1 MCDSMT
7 IIDIHFTK
15 PPTPQQVLTKVRGML
30 KISKSTTYR
39 IVLTYK
45 NDVMELDRD
54 PEDKSW
60 QIKGRING
68 YTDDQL
74 IADLNA

>member
-1 MCDSMT
+1 MT
-7 IIDIHFTK
+7 IIDIYFSK
-15 PPTPQQVLTKVRGML
+15 PPTPQQVLTKVRGMM
-30 KISKSTTYR
+30 KVSKSSTYR
-39 IVLTYK
+39 IILTYK
-45 NDVMELDRD
+45 NDTMELEKD
-54 PEDKSW
+54 PDDKSW

>member
-1 MCDSMT
+1 MT
-7 IIDIHFTK
+7 IIDIYFSK
-15 PPTPQQVLTKVRGML
+15 PPTPQQVLTKVRGMM
-30 KISKSTTYR
+30 KVSKSSTYR
-39 IVLTYK
+39 IILTYK
-45 NDVMELDRD
+45 NDTIEMEKD

>member
-1 MCDSMT
+1 MT
-7 IIDIHFTK
+7 TSIDIYFSK
-15 PPTPQQVLTKVRGML
+15 PPTPQQVLTKVNGIM
-30 KISKSTTYR
+30 KVSKSTTNR

-45 NDVMELDRD
+45 NDVMELDKD

-60 QIKGRING
+60 QIKGQING

-74 IADLNA
+74 IADINA

>member
-1 MCDSMT
+1 MCDSMCS
-7 IIDIHFTK
+7 IDIHFSK
-15 PPTPQQVLTKVRGML
+15 PPTPQQILTKVNGIMKTSR
-30 KISKSTTYR
+30 STTTR
-39 IVLTYK
+39 IVLSYK
-45 NDVMELDRD
+45 NDVMELDKD

-74 IADLNA
+74 IADINA

>member
-1 MCDSMT
+1 MT
-7 IIDIHFTK
+7 EILIHFTK
-15 PPTPQQVLTKVRGML
+15 PPTRDQMLSKVSGIM
-30 KISKSTTYR
+30 KVSKSTTNR

-45 NDVMELDRD
+45 ADTMELDKD

-60 QIKGRING
+60 QIHGRVNG

-74 IADLNA
+74 ISDLNT

>member
-1 MCDSMT
+1 MT
-7 IIDIHFTK
+7 TSIDIYFSK
-15 PPTPQQVLTKVRGML
+15 PPSPQQVLTKVRGIM
-30 KISKSTTYR
+30 KVSKSTTTR

-45 NDVMELDRD
+45 NDTMEMDKD

-60 QIKGRING
+60 CIKGRING